1 MRNLILA
8 SVALAACVAASPA
21 AAGNVKFTLTSSDFD
36 GALTW
41 MLPQSP
47 TPDFSDRGS
56 FDLDGPFFGE
66 AHAFGVDGY
75 AAFGGFTFYTEDNE
89 GGFSTDGVAFLG
101 DPETFAFDPDAF
113 FPFSFS
119 LVGEQLF
126 TGTTAAPGFRF
137 GTFALHNHIDEPCG
151 CDAKTFTEQAVG
163 DYTLTIGAAVPE
175 PASWALMIAGFG
187 LAGTALRRRRA
198 IAT

>member
-1 MRNLILA
+1 
-8 SVALAACVAASPA
+8 
-21 AAGNVKFTLTSSDFD
+21 
-36 GALTW
+36 

-47 TPDFSDRGS
+47 TPDFSDGGS

-66 AHAFGVDGY
+66 AHAFGVDGF
-75 AAFGGFTFYTEDNE
+75 AAILFALTFNTKDNE

-101 DPETFAFDPDAF
+101 DPETFAFDPNAF
-113 FPFSFS
+113 FTFSFG
-119 LVGEQLF
+119 LAGEQLF
-126 TGTTAAPGFRF
+126 TGTTDVPRFRF
-137 GTFALHNHIDEPCG
+137 GTFALHNRIDEPCG

-163 DYTLTIGAAVPE
+163 DYTLTIGAAVTE
-175 PASWALMIAGFG
+175 PASWALTIAGFG